1 MPTSPSPLLQQR
13 ARRNK
18 LVKTWSEQAGI
29 SPIMASACAQH
40 IRKLAYQD
48 LKEHGKFCLPGVCTV
63 KEVRRRGGMVIRL
76 LGKPY
81 RKKSLGSRAPI
92 DLGPILGTLGRNH
105 GRKFKARASKILTRA
120 ATVKDHEE
128 NPRYG
133 LESDEE
139 GGSYI
144 GGSYIM
150 PYSCEEPSH
159 PWPRDEQD
167 LFDLLED

>member
-18 LVKTWSEQAGI
+18 LVKTWSEQAEI
-29 SPIMASACAQH
+29 SPIMASACAKH

-48 LKEHGKFCLPGVCTV
+48 LKEHGKFSLPGVCTV

-81 RKKSLGSRAPI
+81 RKMCLGSRAPI
-92 DLGPILGTLGRNH
+92 DLGPILGSLGRNQ

-120 ATVKDHEE
+120 ATAKDQEG
-128 NPRYG
+128 NPR
-133 LESDEE
+133 
-139 GGSYI
+139 
-144 GGSYIM
+144 
-150 PYSCEEPSH
+150 
-159 PWPRDEQD
+159 
-167 LFDLLED
+167 

>member
-18 LVKTWSEQAGI
+18 LVKSWSEQAGI
-29 SPIMASACAQH
+29 SQIMATACAKH

>member
-1 MPTSPSPLLQQR
+1 MPTSPSPQLQQR

-18 LVKTWSEQAGI
+18 LVKSWSEQAGI
-29 SPIMASACAQH
+29 SQIMATACADH

-81 RKKSLGSRAPI
+81 RKKFLGSRAPI
-92 DLGPILGTLGRNH
+92 DLGPILGSLGRNQ

-120 ATVKDHEE
+120 ATAKDHEE

-167 LFDLLED
+167 LLDLLED

>member
-1 MPTSPSPLLQQR
+1 
-13 ARRNK
+13 
-18 LVKTWSEQAGI
+18 
-29 SPIMASACAQH
+29 MASACAQH

-92 DLGPILGTLGRNH
+92 DLGPILGSLGRNQ

-120 ATVKDHEE
+120 ARAKDQEE
-128 NPRYG
+128 NPRYAD
-133 LESDEE
+133 ESDEE
-139 GGSYI
+139 GGT
-144 GGSYIM
+144 YIM
-150 PYSCEEPSH
+150 PYSCEESSH
-159 PWPRDEQD
+159 PWPRDEQE
-167 LFDLLED
+167 LLDLLEGETNSQLQQRRPAGLDKLWAATA